1 MGVEPLKNHKT
12 IAEQATMQ
20 SFLNCYLR
28 ETRNFEEIE
37 NEPGNHLNGQQVDRT
52 IKCVLQNQAIEVIIP
67 VRYWSLTG
75 RHLFA
80 YPIFYRSSGDEVL
93 NQLDY
98 ITLVSLITKE
108 LLIEQK
114 REDAED
120 EFMLRVILSC
130 RNVTKYIEGRLDDS
144 ERLSDANFSYIEA
157 EQSLLFGHLMHP
169 TSKSK
174 QGITEEEEHL
184 YSPELNGE
192 FQLHYFLADPSIV
205 VQDSSLE
212 ESAAAIV
219 REELEESGQAYRL
232 GDKEGDV
239 FLPTHPLQAKHLI
252 EREDVQSLIAKGL
265 LAYIGPMGKKFTATS
280 SFRTVYSKESKF
292 MFKFSV
298 PIKITNSLRVSQK
311 KELDR
316 GVEVSRLLDSEVGQ
330 DLRGRFDRFHIMED
344 PAYLNLDLDG
354 DSTGFEVIIR
364 ENPFYEND
372 NDASLIAGLCQDQ
385 PYGGKTKIQAVIENL
400 AHQEGRST
408 EEVSL
413 DWFDRYLSISLD
425 PILWLYETYGIALEA
440 HQQNS
445 VLKLDGGYPGTFYY
459 RDNQGYYYSE
469 SKADLLV
476 TQLPDLN
483 RKSNTICS
491 DEVAEERLRY
501 YFFINHLFGLI
512 NGFGVSG
519 LITEEKLLQLLRN
532 RLEKHLDEG
541 TAVGLID
548 SLINVPV
555 LPCKANLLTRF
566 HDMDELVGSLETQSV
581 YTMIRNPIGQE
592 VGLVHGK

>member
-1 MGVEPLKNHKT
+1 MKNYKT

-28 ETRNFEEIE
+28 ETGNFEEVADQTILQSIE
-37 NEPGNHLNGQQVDRT
+37 KEAERT
-52 IKCVLQNQAIEVIIP
+52 IKCVLQHQAVELIIP
-67 VRYWSLTG
+67 VKYWSLTG
-75 RHLFA
+75 RHIFTF
-80 YPIFYRSSGDEVL
+80 PIHYRHEGSQTL
-93 NQLDY
+93 RIIDY

-108 LLIEQK
+108 LLIEQN
-114 REDAED
+114 REYAVD

-130 RNVTKYIEGRLDDS
+130 RNVTKYVEERALDADQ
-144 ERLSDANFSYIEA
+144 LSDANFSYIES
-157 EQSLLFGHLMHP
+157 EQSLLFGHLLHP
-169 TSKSK
+169 SSKSK
-174 QGITEEEEHL
+174 QGISEKEEHL
-184 YSPELNGE
+184 YSPELKGE
-192 FQLHYFLADPSIV
+192 FQLHYFRADPSIV
-205 VQDSSLE
+205 AQDSSLD

-219 REELEESGQAYRL
+219 KRELKESAELHRL
-232 GDKEGDV
+232 QGKEDDL
-239 FLPTHPLQAKHLI
+239 FIPTHPLQAKHLI
-252 EREDVQSLIAKGL
+252 EKENVQSLMDRRL
-265 LAYIGPMGKKFTATS
+265 LEYIGPLGKKYTATS
-280 SFRTVYSKESKF
+280 SFRTVYSKDSKY

-316 GVEVSRLLDSEVGQ
+316 GVEVSRVLATKVGQ
-330 DLRGRFDRFHIMED
+330 DLRERFDHFHIIED
-344 PAYLNLDLDG
+344 PAYLNLDLEG

-364 ENPFYEND
+364 ENPFYEKDQNT
-372 NDASLIAGLCQDQ
+372 SLIAGLCQDHA
-385 PYGGKTKIQAVIENL
+385 YGGKMRIQAIVEEIARRED
-400 AHQEGRST
+400 RST
-408 EEVSL
+408 EEVSMN
-413 DWFDRYLSISLD
+413 WFDRYLSISLD

-445 VLKLDGGYPGTFYY
+445 VLQLDDGYPRTFYY

-476 TQLPDLN
+476 AQLPDLN

-501 YFFINHLFGLI
+501 YFLINHLFGLI
-512 NGFGVSG
+512 NSFGVSG
-519 LITEEKLLQLLRN
+519 LIGEEKLLQILRS
-532 RLEKHLDEG
+532 RLEKHIEKG
-541 TAVGLID
+541 TAVGFID

-581 YTMIRNPIGQE
+581 YTMIGNPIVQE
-592 VGLVHGK
+592 VELAYER